1 MNTRASGRDQLD
13 AIVVGAGVVGAAAAL
28 SLARAGLRVAIVEAH
43 APVAWRAEEPD
54 LRVYALA
61 PDATALLGELGAWT
75 AVAAARVQPY
85 RRMRVW
91 DAAGGGELDF
101 DADSFGQA
109 WLGHIVEHG
118 LLVDRLWAACSREAN
133 IERHCP
139 DKLQELSQDDDG
151 VQVELASGTRLR
163 AKLLLGADGGHSRV
177 RELSGIAWRGGS
189 YGQRAIVAYVR
200 NEKPHQDTCWQRFLP
215 TGPLAFLPCAD
226 GRCSI
231 VWSLPEAE
239 AVRLLAIDEAR
250 FCDELTR
257 AFDARLGN
265 VIAVSTRRVFPLERR
280 LAERMLEGRVA
291 LLGDAA
297 HVVHPLAGQGV
308 NLGLRDVAA
317 LSENVRQAQAAG
329 RDFSTLRLQHW
340 ARSRESDNAM
350 SAHAFD
356 AINRAFSNDLPIPT
370 LLRGHLLGLA
380 NLPPVAR
387 MLWKRAA
394 GV

>member
-75 AVAAARVQPY
+75 AVAAARAHPY

-329 RDFSTLRLQHW
+329 RDFSTLRLQRW

>member
-1 MNTRASGRDQLD
+1 MNLRAGNRDQLD
-13 AIVVGAGVVGAAAAL
+13 AIVVGAGVVGAASAL
-28 SLARAGLRVAIVEAH
+28 ALARAGLRVAIVESQ
-43 APVAWRAEEPD
+43 APAPWRADAPD

-61 PDATALLGELGAWT
+61 PDATALMQQLGVWPAI
-75 AVAAARVQPY
+75 AAARAHPY

-91 DAAGGGELDF
+91 DAAGGGELHF
-101 DADSFGQA
+101 DADEFGQPS
-109 WLGHIVEHG
+109 LGHIVEHG
-118 LLVDRLWAACSREAN
+118 LLVDRLWNALGRESG

-139 DKLQELSQDDDG
+139 DTLQSLEQDEDG
-151 VQVELASGTRLR
+151 VVAELASGTKLR
-163 AKLLLGADGGHSRV
+163 ARLLLGADGGHSRV
-177 RELSGIAWRGGS
+177 RELAGIGWRGGS
-189 YGQRAIVAYVR
+189 YGQRAIVAYVQTQQ
-200 NEKPHQDTCWQRFLP
+200 PHEDTCWQRFLP
-215 TGPLAFLPCAD
+215 SGPLAFLPCAD

-250 FCDELTR
+250 FLEELTR
-257 AFDARLGN
+257 AFDARLG
-265 VIAVSTRRVFPLERR
+265 AVTACSVRRVFPLERR

-317 LSENVRQAQAAG
+317 LSESVQQAKEAG
-329 RDFSTLRLQHW
+329 RDFAGLRLQRW

-356 AINRAFSNDLPIPT
+356 AINRAFSNDMPLPT

-387 MLWKRAA
+387 MLWRRAA
-394 GV
+394 GI

>member
-1 MNTRASGRDQLD
+1 MSMRNREQLD

-28 SLARAGLRVAIVEAH
+28 SLARSGLRVAIVEAQ
-43 APVAWRAEEPD
+43 APAAWRADEPD

-61 PDATALLGELGAWT
+61 TDATTLLGELGAWP
-75 AVAAARVQPY
+75 AIAGARAHPY

-91 DAAGGGELDF
+91 DAAGGGELRF
-101 DADSFGQA
+101 DADEFGQP

-118 LLVDRLWAACSREAN
+118 LLVDRLWAALGREAGV
-133 IERHCP
+133 ERHCP
-139 DKLQELSQDDDG
+139 GTLQSLEQDDEG
-151 VQVELASGTRLR
+151 VGAELADGTRLR
-163 AKLLLGADGGHSRV
+163 ARLLFGADGGNSRV
-177 RELSGIAWRGGS
+177 RELAGIGWRGGS
-189 YGQRAIVAYVR
+189 YGQRAIVAYVQT
-200 NEKPHQDTCWQRFLP
+200 EKPHEDTCWQRFLP
-215 TGPLAFLPCAD
+215 GGPLAFLPCAD

-250 FCDELTR
+250 FLEELTR
-257 AFDARLGN
+257 AFDARLG
-265 VIAVSTRRVFPLERR
+265 AVTACSTRRVFPLERR
-280 LAERMLEGRVA
+280 LAERMLEARVA

-317 LSENVRQAQAAG
+317 LAECVQQAQEAG
-329 RDFSTLRLQHW
+329 RDFSGLRLQRW

-356 AINRAFSNDLPIPT
+356 AINRAFSNDSPLPT

-380 NLPPVAR
+380 NLPPLAR
-387 MLWKRAA
+387 ALWRRAA
-394 GV
+394 GVES